1 MLQSGAVNASVLA
14 QGTALGGDFVVVRQL
29 GRGGM
34 GAVYVA
40 EQRSTGKLRALKVMH
55 GDIAPNEALQRRF
68 EQEAR
73 IGSQIRSGHVVEVV
87 AAGFDAP
94 TGLPYLVMELLDGVD
109 LRTHLRTRG
118 PLDVAEVRALF
129 EQLCHGMA
137 AAHAAGIV
145 HRDLKPENIF
155 LARPNQAGSTAS
167 VVKVLDFGIAKLASE
182 AATQATAA
190 IGSPLWMAPEQTAP
204 GPVTPAA
211 DVWALGLIAYEL
223 FTGEHFW
230 RSAALPSAT
239 PMYLLREI
247 VVEPIPPASQRGG
260 GRLPEGFDAWFARC
274 VARDPLARFANAGEA
289 WAAMRHFLSPS
300 GHFGS
305 ADAYPAGPAAELA
318 PTVAADPAA
327 LAFSPT
333 SPAGHTPL
341 AVAGA
346 ISPAAHTAASG
357 SAGTASATGSRV
369 ALSVGAGIAVVG
381 VVVGALLGRGSSG
394 SAAPLATHPPV
405 PSPPAVPEPEDDST
419 RSVAGPKTADGFAD
433 PDDGARE
440 TPGSPQ
446 VKTIGQHRVRI
457 LTRLVSNGG
466 NVAEEVIR
474 SGVDWSSW
482 RYTRC
487 YETAFGTG
495 REYPG
500 GTVTVAFDILDQL
513 PRHAVQQASTF
524 KSASMNDC
532 ILRTLSGQTLNA
544 AGAAGAGHVVYA
556 FKFVVD

>member
-1 MLQSGAVNASVLA
+1 
-14 QGTALGGDFVVVRQL
+14 
-29 GRGGM
+29 
-34 GAVYVA
+34 
-40 EQRSTGKLRALKVMH
+40 
-55 GDIAPNEALQRRF
+55 
-68 EQEAR
+68 
-73 IGSQIRSGHVVEVV
+73 
-87 AAGFDAP
+87 
-94 TGLPYLVMELLDGVD
+94 
-109 LRTHLRTRG
+109 
-118 PLDVAEVRALF
+118 
-129 EQLCHGMA
+129 
-137 AAHAAGIV
+137 
-145 HRDLKPENIF
+145 
-155 LARPNQAGSTAS
+155 
-167 VVKVLDFGIAKLASE
+167 
-182 AATQATAA
+182 
-190 IGSPLWMAPEQTAP
+190 
-204 GPVTPAA
+204 
-211 DVWALGLIAYEL
+211 VWALGLIAYEL

-289 WAAMRHFLSPS
+289 WAAMRHLLSPS
-300 GHFGS
+300 GHFGA
-305 ADAYPAGPAAELA
+305 ADTYPAGPAAALA
-318 PTVAADPAA
+318 PTVAANQAA

-346 ISPAAHTAASG
+346 ISPPANTAASG
-357 SAGTASATGSRV
+357 SPGTATSRV
-369 ALSVGAGIAVVG
+369 ALGVGAGIAVVG

-394 SAAPLATHPPV
+394 SATPLAAHPAV
-405 PSPPAVPEPEDDST
+405 PSPPAVTEPEDDST
-419 RSVAGPKTADGFAD
+419 RTVAAPPMADGFAD

-457 LTRLVSNGG
+457 LTRLVSNASS
-466 NVAEEVIR
+466 VAGDVIR
-474 SGVDWSSW
+474 SGVDWSTW

-513 PRHAVQQASTF
+513 PRHAAQQASTF

-532 ILRTLSGQTLNA
+532 IVRTLSGQTLNA
-544 AGAAGAGHVVYA
+544 AGAAGAGHVVYS